1 MFKKFLLKF
10 IGFCLIW
17 NQICFYVITSFSIL
31 SICHFL
37 LFASLLYP
45 NQMGSLEASCCTLL
59 KYCTFIKVYPVTK
72 KDKKPQNNLLYQ
84 LFVHMIGC
92 NINCGILCLVNEF
105 RNYHHRTLNPVLE
118 SWVENPV
125 QGYKGLNSHVPKVR
139 DSIYSYTLNFLL
151 DSQIC

>member
-1 MFKKFLLKF
+1 MKFFKC
-10 IGFCLIW
+10 IDFCLIW

-59 KYCTFIKVYPVTK
+59 KYCTFIKVCPVTK
-72 KDKKPQNNLLYQ
+72 KTRNCKII
-84 LFVHMIGC
+84 FCTSSCVHMIGC

-125 QGYKGLNSHVPKVR
+125 QGYKGLNSHVPKVP